1 MKLSDIGEKEAIKRI
16 IAQATEKPSSTNI
29 GPGDDAAAIDMG
41 LVYLVAS
48 TDQVA
53 QSTHFLPGMT
63 HKQMGWTCAAVNFSD
78 VAAMGAKPIGILLSM
93 GLPPNLE
100 SALLDE
106 IIEGVLDCCDFV
118 GGELLGGDTKES
130 PEIVLSGTALGTVA
144 KKNILLRKGA
154 RPGDLLGV
162 TGNLGLAAAG
172 YHSITKGLGERK
184 AEKAIKEPTPRTK
197 EGMILSAAGSVTSC
211 MDVSDGLALT
221 VHGISEASGVGF
233 DVDYEAVPVE
243 REVYDVAKKSAVQT
257 EELVLYY
264 GGDYQLLFT
273 FSPKG
278 LNSLRNKLGKDLSV
292 IGKAVAGNECTLVK
306 NGRRTPLEKRGYEHF
321 R

>member
-1 MKLSDIGEKEAIKRI
+1 MKLSDIGEREAIKRI
-16 IAQATEKPSSTNI
+16 IAQAAEKPSSANI

-63 HKQMGWTCAAVNFSD
+63 HRQMGWTCAAVNYSD

-93 GLPPNLE
+93 GLPQDLE
-100 SALLDE
+100 SRLLDE
-106 IIEGVLDCCDFV
+106 MIEGVLDCCDFV

-144 KKNILLRKGA
+144 KNRILLRKGA
-154 RPGDLLGV
+154 RAGDLLGV
-162 TGNLGLAAAG
+162 TGSLGLAAAG
-172 YHSITKGLGERK
+172 YHSIIKKLAVGK
-184 AEKAIKEPTPRTK
+184 AEKAILEPRPRTK
-197 EGMILSAAGSVTSC
+197 EGMILSDAGSVTSC
-211 MDVSDGLALT
+211 MDISDGLALT
-221 VHGISEASGVGF
+221 VHAIAEASGVGF
-233 DVDYEAVPVE
+233 DLEYGKIPVE
-243 REVYDVAKKSAVQT
+243 KEVLDVAKRSKVRE

-273 FSPKG
+273 FAPSG
-278 LNSLRNKLGKDLSV
+278 LNKLRQRLGKELKV
-292 IGKAVAGNECTLVK
+292 IGKAVAGGECTLVK
-306 NGRRTPLEKRGYEHF
+306 KGRRTPLEKRGYEHF